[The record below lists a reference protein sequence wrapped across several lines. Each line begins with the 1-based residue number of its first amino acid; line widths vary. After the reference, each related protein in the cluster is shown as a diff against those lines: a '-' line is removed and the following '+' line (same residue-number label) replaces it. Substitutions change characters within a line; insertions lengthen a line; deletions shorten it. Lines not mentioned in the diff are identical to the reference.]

1 MLGGLGFEN
10 AYALAM
16 PRARATALGIK
27 SLADLARHTGTLTLA
42 ADVEFFGRPEWAS
55 VRDGYGLSFR
65 TQRQMSETFMYAA
78 AASGEA
84 DVIVAYTSDGRI
96 AQQDLLVLEDPKQA
110 IPPYDAVLLVARSRA
125 SDAALIETLQP
136 LIGTIDVARMREAN
150 RRAIAAGG
158 SPDEAARWLS
168 GEIAAKQSP

>member
-1 MLGGLGFEN
+1 
-10 AYALAM
+10 
-16 PRARATALGIK
+16 
-27 SLADLARHTGTLTLA
+27 
-42 ADVEFFGRPEWAS
+42 
-55 VRDGYGLSFR
+55 
-65 TQRQMSETFMYAA
+65 MSETFMYAA

-110 IPPYDAVLLVARSRA
+110 IPPYDAVLLVARARA
-125 SDAALIETLQP
+125 SDTALVETLKP
-136 LIGTIDVARMREAN
+136 LIGAIDVTRMREAN

-168 GEIAAKQSP
+168 DDIARSAR